1 MRSFKK
7 SGRKKLSKKL
17 IQTPEMIKKRIP
29 FTTED
34 EMHKIIPTGTQTKAA
49 PNIGINEANINKTE
63 SNNEPSTPK
72 IVIIINATIP
82 WYNATK
88 MYPEKRFF
96 VMTENLCVRTSMCAG
111 FKGIAFLS
119 KDRRYG
125 PSKKQK

>member
-1 MRSFKK
+1 
-7 SGRKKLSKKL
+7 
-17 IQTPEMIKKRIP
+17 MIKKIIP
-29 FTTED
+29 FIIDD
-34 EMHKIIPTGTQTKAA
+34 EIHKMIPTGTQTKAA

-96 VMTENLCVRTSMCAG
+96 VMSENLCVKTSMWAG
-111 FKGIAFLS
+111 FRGIAFFI
-119 KDRRYG
+119 KERRYG